1 MWTLSKSESYYAET
15 SSAVARPLRPGIE
28 LVISSIASVQYPC
41 TRSLR
46 CTQDLRAAT
55 AVQDYAFLIV
65 RRMSLCTV
73 DFDTLSIIVAFLSP
87 DDARSLSRTTRAL
100 HAIAQQRALS
110 ALTIRKPQVLT
121 QAHKY
126 LLDDIPARAHC
137 LRELTVSFGA
147 HNTTLEQ
154 VSPLV
159 ADLLEN
165 TPLLKHVS
173 IDCAEDLILIE
184 PRLWNALTALK
195 FVTNVEL
202 IGAGPEVLRQL
213 GELQGPLRRLAFRGQ
228 IEERLPPNQMPT
240 IRLPFVDFV
249 KAWHSYPHLK
259 SVVLCDI
266 GSLDDHPKEHR
277 YAPCPNVTNLE
288 VLRSYLAPSDMNAMF
303 PNLRTLSFC
312 HTGRPRA
319 DSTARSPEK
328 CWTRL
333 DSIRFRTVYAPKV
346 HPWPLT
352 SRVRR
357 LDLVNVIET
366 DTETYWSFPD
376 IYLGV
381 VERTQPIVLR
391 LSTCPSIGE
400 NFWKRV
406 LMAQRNVRCLD
417 IRVRTNWRCHKDL
430 GGWLVR
436 SCTVTTIDRLTRSL
450 CPRTRCLLSGQSQ
463 AWSMYASASTNQTS
477 YLRCGFLKRC
487 NMIRTGQ

>member
-1 MWTLSKSESYYAET
+1 
-15 SSAVARPLRPGIE
+15 
-28 LVISSIASVQYPC
+28 
-41 TRSLR
+41 
-46 CTQDLRAAT
+46 
-55 AVQDYAFLIV
+55 
-65 RRMSLCTV
+65 MSLCTV

-430 GGWLVR
+430 GGWLDKVPTFWAESSLVYVR
-436 SCTVTTIDRLTRSL
+436 FSVHEPDFLSEMRVPEALQYDSDRAMTYARETISARLFAGVPSL
-450 CPRTRCLLSGQSQ
+450 RMLAVKLPDNISWWRIQHAEDNGERNLLPISRDVGRRVE
-463 AWSMYASASTNQTS
+463 A
-477 YLRCGFLKRC
+477 YLYSEEYERKLTFDGE
-487 NMIRTGQ
+487 